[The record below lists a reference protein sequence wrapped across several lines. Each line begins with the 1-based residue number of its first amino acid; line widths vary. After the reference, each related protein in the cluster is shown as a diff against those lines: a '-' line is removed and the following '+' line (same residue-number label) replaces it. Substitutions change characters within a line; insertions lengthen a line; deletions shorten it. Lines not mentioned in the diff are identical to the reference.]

1 MHILIAPDSFKG
13 ALPAP
18 EAARAIE
25 TGLKRSGLSFSSQ
38 LTPLADGGE
47 GTVDCL
53 VRSAGGRFVTAR
65 VQDPLGREI
74 TARYGLIEESSE
86 NNISKSSNPNSIK
99 RPDQST
105 KSNKHSQST
114 KTGSTNQSSK
124 TAQIN
129 KSIKPRNSST
139 SQQPQTTAVLEM
151 AAASGLPLLKQS
163 EQNPALTTTYGTG
176 QLIKDAL
183 DRGADKILLGI
194 GGSATTDAGLGMAS
208 ALGARFLS
216 ASGEELKGIGRNL
229 ARVEKIDLTDLD
241 SRIPKTEIEVA
252 CDVDNPFYGPEG
264 AAHVYAAQ
272 KGADSEMIAELDAG
286 LRHLAEIITTE
297 LGCNLQQLPGAG
309 AAGGLGGGLHA
320 FLGARL
326 RSGTAMILDFLQLPA
341 KISRADLVI
350 TGEGKCDHQ
359 SSRGKVVGSL
369 AKHCTAASTPLLV
382 LCGSYDSDLLP
393 LYNQGVTSVFSI
405 QNRPVTLETSIAETE
420 KLLTLTARNLG
431 QLIKKLNK
439 SKQ

>member
-25 TGLKRSGLSFSSQ
+25 NGLKRSSLSFSSQ
-38 LTPLADGGE
+38 LTPLAAGGE

-74 TARYGLIEESSE
+74 TARYGLIEASPA
-86 NNISKSSNPNSIK
+86 NNISKPDQSKKPSKPSKSSNPI
-99 RPDQST
+99 
-105 KSNKHSQST
+105 
-114 KTGSTNQSSK
+114 QSSK
-124 TAQIN
+124 LSKTSQSRKPTQLN
-129 KSIKPRNSST
+129 KSRKPRSSST
-139 SQQPQTTAVLEM
+139 RQQTQTTAVLEM
-151 AAASGLPLLKQS
+151 AVASGLPLLKES

-183 DRGADKILLGI
+183 DRGAYKTLLGI
-194 GGSATTDAGLGMAS
+194 GGSATNDAGLGMSS

-229 ARVEKIDLTDLD
+229 ARVDKIDLTDLD
-241 SRIPKTEIEVA
+241 PRLPETEIEVA

-264 AAHVYAAQ
+264 AAHVYASQ
-272 KGADSEMIAELDAG
+272 KGADSEMIAELDTG
-286 LRHLAEIITTE
+286 LRHLAEIIAAE
-297 LGCNLQQLPGAG
+297 LECDLQQLPGAG

-326 RSGTAMILDFLQLPA
+326 RSGTAMILDFLELPA

-359 SSRGKVVGSL
+359 SSRGKVVGAL
-369 AKHCTAASTPLLV
+369 AKHCAATDTPLLV
-382 LCGSYDSDLLP
+382 LCGSYDSDLTP

-405 QNRPVTLETSIAETE
+405 LNRPVTLETAIAETE
-420 KLLTLTARNLG
+420 ELLSLTARNLG
-431 QLIKKLNK
+431 QLIIHL
-439 SKQ
+439 

>member
-25 TGLKRSGLSFSSQ
+25 NGLKRSSLSFSSQ

-74 TARYGLIEESSE
+74 TARYGLIEDSPA
-86 NNISKSSNPNSIK
+86 NNISKPSKPN
-99 RPDQST
+99 QST
-105 KSNKHSQST
+105 KPT
-114 KTGSTNQSSK
+114 KPGNPNQSSK
-124 TAQIN
+124 PPQLN
-129 KSIKPRNSST
+129 KSTKPVQTNKSSKPRSSST
-139 SQQPQTTAVLEM
+139 SQQTQTTAVLEM
-151 AAASGLPLLKQS
+151 AAASGLPLLKES

-183 DRGADKILLGI
+183 DRDADKILLGI
-194 GGSATTDAGLGMAS
+194 GGSATNDAGLGMAS

-229 ARVEKIDLTDLD
+229 ARVDKIDLTDLD
-241 SRIPKTEIEVA
+241 PRLPETEIEVA
-252 CDVDNPFYGPEG
+252 CDVDNLFYGPEG

-272 KGADSEMIAELDAG
+272 KGADSEMIDELDAG
-286 LRHLAEIITTE
+286 LRHLAEIIAAE
-297 LGCNLQQLPGAG
+297 LECDLQQLLGAG

-320 FLGARL
+320 YLGASL
-326 RSGTAMILDFLQLPA
+326 RSGTAMILDFLQLPV

-359 SSRGKVVGSL
+359 SSRGKVIGAL
-369 AKHCTAASTPLLV
+369 AKHCAAADTPLLV
-382 LCGSYDSDLLP
+382 LCGSCDRDLTP

-405 QNRPVTLETSIAETE
+405 LNRPATLEASISETE
-420 KLLTLTARNLG
+420 ELLTLTACNIG
-431 QLIKKLNK
+431 QLINHLNK
-439 SKQ
+439 SIQ